1 MLEKETNIKQAL
13 VTRFPALA
21 ETVTIQRERRIFV
34 DVTQADF
41 DNVFS
46 HCVNNESAVILCAI
60 TGLDEGD
67 TFGVL
72 YHLAC
77 ENGIMINVKTHIAK
91 TDPKINTIGKI
102 FPNADIYERE
112 LVDLLGIQVTG
123 LAEGKRYPL
132 PDGWPEGQYP
142 LRKDFD
148 ASVLDNK
155 GVK

>member
-13 VTRFPALA
+13 VSRFASLA
-21 ETVTIQRERRIFV
+21 ETIVIQRERRLFV
-34 DVTQADF
+34 DVPESEF
-41 DNVFS
+41 ENVLAF
-46 HCVNNESAVILCAI
+46 CVKDQGAIILCAI
-60 TGLDEGD
+60 TGLDEGE

-72 YHLAC
+72 YHLSC
-77 ENGIMINVKTHIAK
+77 ENGIMINLKIHIAK
-91 TDPKINTIGKI
+91 SNAKINTIGAL

-112 LVDLLGIQVTG
+112 LVDLLGIQVAG

-148 ASVLDNK
+148 ASVLDSK